1 MYVLERDSEIVGFY
15 SLIRLD
21 SLEIELD
28 DFFVA
33 APWIGSGFGK
43 LLWSDATRRSIDL
56 RHQQLRIV
64 ADPNAEGFYI
74 KRGATRV
81 GQKISRMDPN
91 RIPPVLVYDLSK
103 YVDCLEDR
111 PEQIIREVVG
121 PEDSHL
127 I

>member
-1 MYVLERDSEIVGFY
+1 
-15 SLIRLD
+15 
-21 SLEIELD
+21 
-28 DFFVA
+28 
-33 APWIGSGFGK
+33 
-43 LLWSDATRRSIDL
+43 
-56 RHQQLRIV
+56 
-64 ADPNAEGFYI
+64 
-74 KRGATRV
+74 V